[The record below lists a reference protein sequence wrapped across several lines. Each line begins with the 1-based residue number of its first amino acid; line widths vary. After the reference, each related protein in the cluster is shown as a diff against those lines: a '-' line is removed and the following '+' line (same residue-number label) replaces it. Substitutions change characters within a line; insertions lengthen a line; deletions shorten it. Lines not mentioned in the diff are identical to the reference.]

1 MRRIFKTTTAIIA
14 CLALVAPQL
23 ATAQDQSEG
32 GLPKKLLP
40 RHGQQ
45 EQPAAAQP
53 APESIKPGQA
63 QKKPTPAK
71 AEAEPAKPQPKAAPA
86 KAPTAPGRPSLAT
99 IGARPAG

>member
-63 QKKPTPAK
+63 QKKPAPAK
-71 AEAEPAKPQPKAAPA
+71 AEAAE
-86 KAPTAPGRPSLAT
+86 
-99 IGARPAG
+99 